1 MQLAA
6 PVRRHGSVGTLAQ
19 MDSYGFQFQAM
30 SSTCEIRLDGDDEA
44 VLAAAAQRA
53 IGEVQ
58 RLESTYSRY
67 RADSIVSRINAA
79 AGSGEGIEVDAE
91 TSALLDFAG
100 QLHAL
105 SNGLFDITSGVR
117 RRVSD
122 FKAGKLPQPNHLR
135 ELLPLLGWHRV
146 ERREQQVYLPQAG
159 MELDF
164 GGFGK
169 EYAADRAMAV
179 LAEAGQRH
187 GFVNLG
193 GDIRVLGPRAN
204 GSAWRFCIQ
213 HPRRENA
220 TIASVEMVEGALAS
234 SGDYERFFEIDGQRY
249 CHILDPR
256 TGRPVR
262 AWSSVSVTAPACIAA
277 GALSTIAMLKGEHA
291 LDFLATQR
299 ASYFAVDAA
308 LQTFHYEQPNSR
320 PFDHGV
326 KP

>member
-1 MQLAA
+1 M
-6 PVRRHGSVGTLAQ
+6 RSC
-19 MDSYGFQFQAM
+19 GFEFRAM
-30 SSTCEIRLDGDDEA
+30 SSVCEIRLDGDDEPA
-44 VLAAAAQRA
+44 LAAAAQGA
-53 IGEVQ
+53 IAEVQ
-58 RLESTYSRY
+58 RIETTYSRY

-79 AGSGEGIEVDAE
+79 AGTGVATPVDAE

-105 SNGLFDITSGVR
+105 SDGLFDITSGVL
-117 RRVSD
+117 RRVWD
-122 FKAGKLPQPNHLR
+122 FKSRQLPDPDRLR
-135 ELLPLLGWHRV
+135 ELLPLMGWQHV
-146 ERREQQVYLPQAG
+146 ERHGHEVHLAQAG

-193 GDIRVLGPRAN
+193 GDIRVLGPRAD
-204 GSAWRFCIQ
+204 GSAWRFGIQ
-213 HPRRENA
+213 HPRREDA

-234 SGDYERFFEIDGQRY
+234 SGDYERYFELDGERY

-256 TGRPVR
+256 TGWPVR
-262 AWSSVSVTAPACIAA
+262 GWSSISVTAPACVAA
-277 GALSTIAMLKGEHA
+277 GALSTIAMLMGEQA

-308 LQTFHYEQPNSR
+308 LRTFHHEQPDAR
-320 PFDHGV
+320 RFDHGAH
-326 KP
+326 P